1 MESRLNIPVP
11 PKKMM
16 MGVRSLATYAD
27 RWSCPYLVRGVL
39 IGKSVSKST
48 RHESRGS
55 FGRTYGIKQAS
66 KKYSL
71 IFDGDRTKTDT
82 GGWEEDSQAR
92 EITLVKELGKLT
104 P

>member
-16 MGVRSLATYAD
+16 MGVRSVAKHAD
-27 RWSCPYLVRGVL
+27 RWLCPYVLRGVL
-39 IGKSVSKST
+39 IGKSVSKAPDSSQGEAFSGT
-48 RHESRGS
+48 DGV
-55 FGRTYGIKQAS
+55 KQAS

-92 EITLVKELGKLT
+92 EITLVKELGKL
-104 P
+104 PS